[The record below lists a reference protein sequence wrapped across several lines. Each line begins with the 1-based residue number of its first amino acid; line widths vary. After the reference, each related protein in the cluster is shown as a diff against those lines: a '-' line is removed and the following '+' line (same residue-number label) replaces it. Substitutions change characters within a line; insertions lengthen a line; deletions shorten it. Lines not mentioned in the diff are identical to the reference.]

1 MVLIVEDDDALRAL
15 LVTILADEGYRLHAV
30 TDGVQALH
38 VIARQSPA
46 VIVLDALMPVMD
58 GEEFARIYHALP
70 PPHAPI
76 VLLTSAVG
84 ASGAAELGIRLGA
97 AAVIRKPFN
106 VDDFVATVKRFTSGS
121 VVPT

>member
-1 MVLIVEDDDALRAL
+1 MVLIVEDDDALQAL
-15 LVTILADEGYRLHAV
+15 LVTILTDEGHRAHAV
-30 TDGVQALH
+30 ADGVQALH
-38 VIARQSPA
+38 AIARQSPA

-76 VLLTSAVG
+76 VLLTA
-84 ASGAAELGIRLGA
+84 AAPPIAAELGARVGA
-97 AAVIRKPFN
+97 AAVIRKPFE
-106 VDDFVATVKRFTSGS
+106 VDDVMATVERFTSGS